1 MDHSTL
7 IFPLLVFLVGSV
19 TAATPPRPNIVVF
32 IADDHSQA
40 DSQPYGSTEVRTP
53 QMARLAAEGMK
64 FTHAFVASPSCGPSR
79 TALLTGLWSARNG
92 AEPNHKPKNPGVASL
107 PPVLKSPTTPS
118 RKITASTP
126 SQAPTSDSPRLP
138 PSPHFWPTVI
148 VPNRSAFSSARATR
162 TRFGAP
168 TAPTIPRP

>member
-64 FTHAFVASPSCGPSR
+64 FTHAFVASPSC
-79 TALLTGLWSARNG
+79 
-92 AEPNHKPKNPGVASL
+92 
-107 PPVLKSPTTPS
+107 
-118 RKITASTP
+118 ASTSAGMNTGDENVGPP
-126 SQAPTSDSPRLP
+126 SSIATNLSPLATESATTTLCVFVCVCVFVCLCVCVFVCVCVCVCVYNTHTHAHTRRFTRCCCSPRHNVQP
-138 PSPHFWPTVI
+138 
-148 VPNRSAFSSARATR
+148 RS
-162 TRFGAP
+162 
-168 TAPTIPRP
+168 